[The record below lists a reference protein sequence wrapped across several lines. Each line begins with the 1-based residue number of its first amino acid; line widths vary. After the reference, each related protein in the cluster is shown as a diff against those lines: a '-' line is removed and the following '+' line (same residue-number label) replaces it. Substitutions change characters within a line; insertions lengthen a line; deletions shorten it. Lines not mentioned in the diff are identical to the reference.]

1 MTTETPTWEH
11 FKENAAPLERG
22 RNVAILEQTYHETEE
37 EREAKENSVR
47 HYESLVLPSE
57 EMAADREVLGEHD
70 DPLIHWLSY
79 IKFHQ
84 DHFPSDKQSQFLL
97 MERCTRTL
105 VDQKKY
111 ANDIRFIRICI
122 MYADQNT
129 NPGEIFKFFHDQ
141 RVGSMTALFWVAW
154 SYWAE
159 KEKNFKLAEKIFKK
173 GRSKKA
179 LPAKLLDQR
188 YKQFQRRMARYLA
201 NQAQEAEE
209 DEEMYESGSRG
220 VLGGLSE
227 EAFRR
232 NDRSSARNAYSQNEN
247 SNPHQQ
253 VTHGRGFPQSSMS
266 TFVDRSAGNHA
277 SQRRQLPLSNF
288 QKPVST
294 NNSMASTG
302 FQIFVED
309 GQEND
314 GYGLD
319 QQLPVNGTR
328 QLARAEDRSKENTIA
343 AEPWNQRGALHSTA
357 TSHFG
362 STSGRP
368 AFLQPS
374 APKAR
379 PFAVFVDEEC
389 ARKHEQ
395 EEQKQQAEEDQRRR
409 HRDERTF
416 RSLEVGESVVEK
428 LKQDPLRYMK
438 HPSKVQGDQDKAQR
452 ESGETHPKS
461 TKDKANQRG
470 KGRRPGTKSK
480 DSWGFA
486 ISLLKDSNGQEQSFE
501 EYRLFCGKFKV
512 ASSEGNFNLLHQA
525 VDESRQT
532 INDSGM
538 DIDES
543 MEDATTSYSVT
554 GTSARKG
561 NPRRVLFSNNASF
574 EMRNRS
580 VNASQCS
587 STVNSAF
594 AVGVDNPEEETINT
608 KWAMKEMSMMFYSP
622 AAGLLDTA
630 AKTAQQARTETSEEI
645 IPGFGEQQASFD
657 SRQQEAATTN
667 NNNEAHNNSG
677 NDTAGFE
684 VMLDL
689 VESLDNSVLH
699 SRADRDN
706 DAENQ
711 GPRNPHS
718 RASATQSQIDEQALR
733 PLREES
739 TVSLSCRSGDQRS
752 LGPLAQ
758 DDPLSRVRVNALQQD
773 PGFAIFQDTDTKENV
788 QTQAAK
794 PAGFSIFNEISS
806 PASQVAQKSSSGFQ
820 ILDENEKQS
829 KRPKTESSD
838 FQILDE
844 GAKQSKQKSATSGFQ
859 IFDEGAQQAKPT
871 SGFQIFEEG
880 AQDPKPPA
888 MSNTKQVSV
897 PFSIHVDQ
905 DSRDTTTDTASLLAG
920 DGGDTASLSIVGDL
934 FTNTMQDDDSSVDT
948 LQSRS
953 RRTSDVSKSIRH
965 HRYATLCYYYPACF

>member
-1 MTTETPTWEH
+1 METETPTWEH

-22 RNVAILEQTYHETEE
+22 RNVHILEQTYHETAE

-57 EMAADREVLGEHD
+57 EMAANREVLSEHD

-129 NPGEIFKFFHDQ
+129 NPGEIFKFFHDS
-141 RVGSMTALFWVAW
+141 RVGSTTSLFWVAW

-179 LPAKLLDQR
+179 LPANVLEQR

-201 NQAQEAEE
+201 NQAQEEE

-232 NDRSSARNAYSQNEN
+232 NDRSSARNTYSNNEN

-253 VTHGRGFPQSSMS
+253 ATNGRGFPQSSMS

-277 SQRRQLPLSNF
+277 SQRRQLPPSII
-288 QKPVST
+288 QKNRSS
-294 NNSMASTG
+294 NNSIVSTG
-302 FQIFVED
+302 FHIFVED

-319 QQLPVNGTR
+319 QELPVHGKR
-328 QLARAEDRSKENTIA
+328 QLARAEDRRKENTIA
-343 AEPWNQRGALHSTA
+343 AEPWNQRGALHSTS

-362 STSGRP
+362 GTSGRP
-368 AFLQPS
+368 GALQPS

-395 EEQKQQAEEDQRRR
+395 EQQTQQAEEDQRRR

-416 RSLEVGESVVEK
+416 RNLEVGESVVEK

-438 HPSKVQGDQDKAQR
+438 NPSKVQGDQDKAQ
-452 ESGETHPKS
+452 PKS
-461 TKDKANQRG
+461 TKDKANQRE
-470 KGRRPGTKSK
+470 KSRRAGTKSK
-480 DSWGFA
+480 DSWGFDT
-486 ISLLKDSNGQEQSFE
+486 SLLKDPNGHEQCFE
-501 EYRLFCGKFKV
+501 EYRLFCGQFKV

-543 MEDATTSYSVT
+543 MEDATRSYSVA
-554 GTSARKG
+554 GTSARKE
-561 NPRRVLFSNNASF
+561 NSRRVLFSNNASF
-574 EMRNRS
+574 EMRNKS

-630 AKTAQQARTETSEEI
+630 AKKAKQAETDTAEDI

-657 SRQQEAATTN
+657 SRQQETTAAN
-667 NNNEAHNNSG
+667 NSNSESHNNSG

-699 SRADRDN
+699 SHADRD
-706 DAENQ
+706 DEAENQ
-711 GPRNPHS
+711 GPRNPLS
-718 RASATQSQIDEQALR
+718 RVSATQSQIDKEALQ

-739 TVSLSCRSGDQRS
+739 TISLSCRSGDQRS

-758 DDPLSRVRVNALQQD
+758 HDPLSRARVNELQQD
-773 PGFAIFQDTDTKENV
+773 PGFAIFQDSTDTKKEV
-788 QTQAAK
+788 QTQS
-794 PAGFSIFNEISS
+794 AGFSIFNDE
-806 PASQVAQKSSSGFQ
+806 ASARVSQAAKKPSSGFQ
-820 ILDENEKQS
+820 ILDENEQQM
-829 KRPKTESSD
+829 KRPKTESSN
-838 FQILDE
+838 FQMLDDRE
-844 GAKQSKQKSATSGFQ
+844 DQSKQKKNVTSGFQ
-859 IFDEGAQQAKPT
+859 IFDEGAQQEKPT
-871 SGFQIFEEG
+871 SGFQIFDEG
-880 AQDPKPPA
+880 AQDPKPLA
-888 MSNTKQVSV
+888 MSNTKQASV
-897 PFSIHVDQ
+897 PFSIHMDQ
-905 DSRDTTTDTASLLAG
+905 DSGDTTTDTASLLAG

-934 FTNTMQDDDSSVDT
+934 FTNTLQDDDSSVDT
-948 LQSRS
+948 RQSKS
-953 RRTSDVSKSIRH
+953 RRDVSKSFRH
-965 HRYATLCYYYPACF
+965 CHYPTLWL